1 MKKDL
6 VDDIL
11 VGIKRKALV
20 FGTNIGAEIL
30 KIPTIRIFTEINAQ
44 VDAILA
50 FYERFNADFL
60 ITAMDLSVEAE
71 CFGSEIVFSKNEA
84 PQVGN
89 RLVVSPSEIERLDVP
104 SMGGYRSK
112 NFIKTSEKL
121 LSLNIAKPVFGGI
134 IGPFSLAGRLFGA
147 KEMFRLTIDNEF
159 SALSLIEKCSQF
171 LISFAKAYKEVGC
184 QGVVISEPSA
194 GLLSPKAVSKFSSAF
209 IRQLVCDLESSTFRV
224 IYHNCGARAVHLDSI
239 FETEV
244 SILHFG
250 EPMDIS
256 TTLHRNKEN
265 RIISGNLDPVNVF
278 LANEKDLVLEKTI
291 DLFNATINDS
301 NFLIAPGCD
310 LPSETP
316 LENIGTFYSVIHSR
330 QGV

>member
-1 MKKDL
+1 MRKDL
-6 VDDIL
+6 VDDIQS
-11 VGIKRKALV
+11 GIQKKAFV

-30 KIPTIRIFTEINAQ
+30 KIPAIKIYTEINAQ

-50 FYERFNADFL
+50 FFERFNADFL

-71 CFGSEIVFSKNEA
+71 CFGSEIVLSQNEA

-89 RLVVSPSEIERLDVP
+89 RLVASPSEIERLYVP
-104 SMGGYRSK
+104 SMGGYRSR
-112 NFIKTSEKL
+112 NYIKTTEKL
-121 LSLNIAKPVFGGI
+121 LSSDILKPVIGGI

-147 KEMFRLTIDNEF
+147 KEMFRLTIDNES
-159 SALSLIEKCSQF
+159 SALSLIEKCNQF
-171 LISFAKAYKEVGC
+171 LMNFTKAYIEVGC

-194 GLLSPKAVSKFSSAF
+194 GLLSPKAISKFSSAF
-209 IRQLVCDLESSTFRV
+209 IRQLVGKLESSTFRV

-239 FETEV
+239 FETEA

-250 EPMDIS
+250 EPMDILAA
-256 TTLHRNKEN
+256 LHRNKKE

-278 LANEKDLVLEKTI
+278 LADEKGIVFEKTI
-291 DLFNATINDS
+291 DLINATKDGS

-310 LPSETP
+310 LPAETP
-316 LENIGTFYSVIHSR
+316 LENVGTFYSAVHSR
-330 QGV
+330 